1 MEKSKIIIKPYRI
14 TVKRVVMKTIATYV
28 KSDLKGSVMC
38 NGEKSYIA
46 YAVTKSKTFKTA
58 KGADAFMVR
67 NGFKIK

>member
-1 MEKSKIIIKPYRI
+1 
-14 TVKRVVMKTIATYV
+14 MKTIAIYS
-28 KSDLKGSVMC
+28 KADLQGSVMC

-67 NGFKIK
+67 NGWKIK

>member
-1 MEKSKIIIKPYRI
+1 
-14 TVKRVVMKTIATYV
+14 
-28 KSDLKGSVMC
+28 MC

-67 NGFKIK
+67 NGFGKSNDTKQNEDNIRNRHQGDGKEIQPH